1 LRDPLHAEKYFHRSA
16 TEAILLGLVRPSS
29 QERWMQLC
37 EQAAMEQDTERLI
50 DLVEEINRMLDEKEQ
65 RLECEQSE
73 RGVGI

>member
-1 LRDPLHAEKYFHRSA
+1 M
-16 TEAILLGLVRPSS
+16 SS
-29 QERWMQLC
+29 VQSVPTIEFPDWSQRTMQGKAKERWVQLC

>member
-1 LRDPLHAEKYFHRSA
+1 
-16 TEAILLGLVRPSS
+16 
-29 QERWMQLC
+29 
-37 EQAAMEQDTERLI
+37 MEQDTERLI